1 MEAAL
6 MNPLHDRSSPGLLTD
21 GWGGKKAPFRK
32 ICHTYSKMMK
42 LNTVIPYLN
51 KIQKICI
58 TWHTPSFLLTS
69 LFFHR
74 KSANF
79 AISWNTDIDCI
90 FIHNFYLISYIIW
103 IFKDCFN
110 KYDYNFDDVSQ
121 NGHSKSSQNIFIL
134 RWNEIHDF
142 IISVHDVTKKI
153 ISSDSNYVVDVI
165 IWPKFGSYSISMRE
179 VIINSIL

>member
-21 GWGGKKAPFRK
+21 GWEGKKAPFRK

-42 LNTVIPYLN
+42 LNTDIPYLN
-51 KIQKICI
+51 EIQKICI
-58 TWHTPSFLLTS
+58 TWHTPSFLLIS

-79 AISWNTDIDCI
+79 AISCNADIDCI

-121 NGHSKSSQNIFIL
+121 NDHSKSSQNKDIL
-134 RWNEIHDF
+134 KWNSWLHNFCSWRHQENNIKWLKLCCRCGHLA
-142 IISVHDVTKKI
+142 KI
-153 ISSDSNYVVDVI
+153 
-165 IWPKFGSYSISMRE
+165 W
-179 VIINSIL
+179 